1 MDHNK
6 PITTIDPVIRQS
18 SPTKMFMMSS
28 RVSQDGADK
37 MSIQRKSV
45 EKKEKQIDPREK

>member
-1 MDHNK
+1 MDHHK
-6 PITTIDPVIRQS
+6 PIDPVVRES

-37 MSIQRKSV
+37 MSNQRKSV
-45 EKKEKQIDPREK
+45 AKEEK